1 MKNSR
6 VAPCGWCVLPVI
18 GLALSGMFAVGSAQA
33 SIISNGDFAQNASS
47 FTAFPGYFD
56 FNGNPT
62 AVSIGWNVVNAGGV
76 ASTALSGAS
85 PWRPSSPGAVTTW
98 AFIQGDGMLNQP
110 VSLVAGQEYQLSF
123 VLAQSSFDDVNPG
136 RAQGTVQIADGVSQ
150 VLVGSG
156 YPAASLNTSTFT
168 NFSLN
173 FTAQNP
179 LEGRQWR
186 IEIYNQPTGN
196 GPSLLVSNVA
206 ITPVPEPGTLALVAA
221 GAAAVACSVRRKR
234 K

>member
-1 MKNSR
+1 
-6 VAPCGWCVLPVI
+6 
-18 GLALSGMFAVGSAQA
+18 
-33 SIISNGDFAQNASS
+33 
-47 FTAFPGYFD
+47 
-56 FNGNPT
+56 
-62 AVSIGWNVVNAGGV
+62 
-76 ASTALSGAS
+76 
-85 PWRPSSPGAVTTW
+85 
-98 AFIQGDGMLNQP
+98 MLNQP

-123 VLAQSSFDDVNPG
+123 VLAQSSFDNVNPG

-186 IEIYNQPTGN
+186 IEIYNQPTGDA
-196 GPSLLVSNVA
+196 PSLLVSNVA

-221 GAAAVACSVRRKR
+221 SAAAVACSVRRKR